1 MIIFNSILLV
11 ILDFYI
17 YKSLRA
23 TRMKFPKHPAF
34 AWLWWGYS
42 ILLIGAIILS
52 IYANIPLIVRSII
65 LVTFFMTFTTKFI
78 FALILLADDIR
89 RGGVWLKRILF
100 PVKTQKA
107 ILADKMAARDNL
119 DPKEQLDETYEM
131 GKPDL
136 PENPVKGISRS
147 EFLTKAGILVAST
160 PLIPL
165 SWGMISGAYDYRIR
179 RQKLYLPELPRTF
192 DGLRIA
198 QISDVHSGSFYN
210 KKAVLGGIEMLLA
223 EKPDMVFVTGDM
235 VNNLANEM
243 REYQDIFAKIQ
254 APLGVFS
261 VLGNHDYGDYHFGR
275 EDSPAKVK
283 NLQDLISSQRIMG
296 WDLLM
301 NEHRSIEVDNEKIAI
316 VGVENWG
323 TGRFPKHGRLQ
334 EALTGTEEFP
344 VKLLLSHDPSH
355 WRAEVLPQSNI
366 DVTFSGHTHGMQF
379 GVRTEHLKWSPVQ
392 YLYKEWAGLYRDG
405 KQQLYVNTGFGFL
418 GYPGRVGILPEITI
432 FELVRGEDPKIKKA

>member
-1 MIIFNSILLV
+1 MVVFNSIILV

-17 YKSLRA
+17 FKGLRA
-23 TRMKFPKHPAF
+23 TRMKFPKSPAF
-34 AWLWWGYS
+34 SWLWWGYS
-42 ILLIGAIILS
+42 LFLLAAIFIS
-52 IYANIPLIVRSII
+52 IYTNIPLAIRSII
-65 LVTFFMTFTTKFI
+65 LVVFFMTFISKFI
-78 FALILLADDIR
+78 FSLILLMDDMR

-100 PVKTQKA
+100 PVKSRKEVLAQKMTSPDA
-107 ILADKMAARDNL
+107 EK
-119 DPKEQLDETYEM
+119 
-131 GKPDL
+131 GKPLL
-136 PENPVKGISRS
+136 PERPVKGITRS
-147 EFLTKAGILVAST
+147 EFLTKAGILVASA
-160 PLIPL
+160 PMVPL
-165 SWGMISGAYDYRIR
+165 SWGMISGAYDYRVR
-179 RQKLYLPELPRTF
+179 RQKIYLPELPQAF

-210 KKAVLGGIEMLLA
+210 KKAVQGGVEMLLA

-243 REYQDIFAKIQ
+243 RDYQDIFAKIQ

-283 NLQDLISSQRIMG
+283 NLLNLIETQKIMG

-301 NEHRSIEVDNEKIAI
+301 NEHRSIAVGNEKIAI

-334 EALTGTEEFP
+334 EALAGTEEFP

-355 WRAEVLPQSNI
+355 WRAEVLPQSNV

-392 YLYKEWAGLYRDG
+392 YLYKEWAGLYREG
-405 KQQLYVNTGFGFL
+405 EQQLYVNTGFGFL
-418 GYPGRVGILPEITI
+418 GYPGRVGILPEITV
-432 FELVRGEDPKIKKA
+432 FELIRGKQSQKA